1 MQNIWHNENI
11 KQDDL
16 VMNRAEKKRSID
28 PKTLPPIRIKKC
40 PPTIEEAIIAA
51 QGLADDVDGQ
61 VEIAAGFMGVPVD
74 DVRPLVLQAF
84 QETQNTEK
92 RVIAD
97 RRGAE
102 RSVIV
107 ERTRVRKP
115 MGSLAPSMGSS
126 GGGAVVVERRPRIQ
140 LTPRVRTFDLT
151 RRPAGASG

>member
-1 MQNIWHNENI
+1 
-11 KQDDL
+11 
-16 VMNRAEKKRSID
+16 MNRAEKKRPVVD

-51 QGLADDVDGQ
+51 QGLADDIEGQ
-61 VEIAAGFMGVPVD
+61 VEIAAGFMGIAQD
-74 DVRPLVLQAF
+74 DVRPLVMQAF
-84 QETQNTEK
+84 QEAQTIEK

-107 ERTRVRKP
+107 ERTRVRRP
-115 MGSLAPSMGSS
+115 ANSGVNASMASMG
-126 GGGAVVVERRPRIQ
+126 GAAVIVERRPRIQ

-151 RRPAGASG
+151 RRPAGA

>member
-1 MQNIWHNENI
+1 
-11 KQDDL
+11 
-16 VMNRAEKKRSID
+16 MNRAEKKRPAID
-28 PKTLPPIRIKKC
+28 PRTLPPIRIKKC

-51 QGLADDVDGQ
+51 QGLADDIEGQ
-61 VEIAAGFMGVPVD
+61 VEIAAGFMGVAQD
-74 DVRPLVLQAF
+74 DVRPLVVQAF
-84 QETQNTEK
+84 QEAQTIEK

-115 MGSLAPSMGSS
+115 MNPHSSTHSSMASMG
-126 GGGAVVVERRPRIQ
+126 GAAVIVERRPRIQ

-151 RRPAGASG
+151 RRPVGA